1 MQTLKFVLCL
11 RSLTSN
17 KVCCLVT
24 ANADFK
30 QTRIACRYLQRRCE
44 NIPFDTES
52 GSQKLR
58 YRKFQGTVDIV
69 ATTILHLKNT
79 QVQVDVQK
87 NFQTKFVALLLQMP
101 TSNRHELPADT
112 CNDVVK
118 IFLLIRKEAHK
129 NCVTESFRA
138 RLILLQQ
145 PDFT

>member
-11 RSLTSN
+11 RSLKSN

-30 QTRIACRYLQRRCE
+30 QTRMPCRYLQRRRE
-44 NIPFDTES
+44 NIPFNTES

-69 ATTILHLKNT
+69 ATTGLHLKNT

-87 NFQTKFVALLLQMP
+87 IAKQICCSKRKMQITKPSTVKNSIAHQRCRKMLKNLQRKQKKPTLLRGRKWFVFTLL
-101 TSNRHELPADT
+101 R
-112 CNDVVK
+112 
-118 IFLLIRKEAHK
+118 
-129 NCVTESFRA
+129 
-138 RLILLQQ
+138 
-145 PDFT
+145 

>member
-1 MQTLKFVLCL
+1 MLCL

-30 QTRIACRYLQRRCE
+30 QTRIACRYLPLRCE
-44 NIPFDTES
+44 TIRFDTER

-69 ATTILHLKNT
+69 ATTGLHLKNT
-79 QVQVDVQK
+79 QLQTDVQK

-112 CNDVVK
+112 CHYVVK
-118 IFLLIRKEAHK
+118 RSVLIRKEAHK

>member
-1 MQTLKFVLCL
+1 M
-11 RSLTSN
+11 
-17 KVCCLVT
+17 
-24 ANADFK
+24 
-30 QTRIACRYLQRRCE
+30 
-44 NIPFDTES
+44 
-52 GSQKLR
+52 R

-69 ATTILHLKNT
+69 ATTGLHLKNT
-79 QVQVDVQK
+79 QVQADVQK

-101 TSNRHELPADT
+101 TSNRHELTADT

-118 IFLLIRKEAHK
+118 IFLLIRKVVHK

>member
-1 MQTLKFVLCL
+1 VQTLKFVLCL

-30 QTRIACRYLQRRCE
+30 QIRIACRYLQRRCE
-44 NIPFDTES
+44 NIPFNTES